1 MLMFYKHISMFNY
14 FFWRWSLHFFFQ
26 KKVGNKNDTG
36 YWYTVTSVTKFIRFL
51 CCILIWYII
60 LNILTLTH
68 SKTFQKAG
76 RNTFKLPIINSTTN
90 RNGKFFVQK
99 SNADKYK
106 FINLLWI
113 VLYFTLEGFVFY
125 LHLFLCMLFSG
136 FHSNVPFNLFWL
148 VRRLC
153 FIFLNLCLQTEKKSF
168 IKSKVNLYYALVL
181 SYKNTNYSYLT
192 MQWQQIGLAN
202 ITHI

>member
-68 SKTFQKAG
+68 SKTFQKAD
-76 RNTFKLPIINSTTN
+76 RNTFKLPIINSNTN
-90 RNGKFFVQK
+90 RNGKIFVQK

-106 FINLLWI
+106 FIN
-113 VLYFTLEGFVFY
+113 VLMDSLEGFVFY

-153 FIFLNLCLQTEKKSF
+153 FIFLNLCLQTEKNSF

>member
-1 MLMFYKHISMFNY
+1 MYIDL
-14 FFWRWSLHFFFQ
+14 
-26 KKVGNKNDTG
+26 
-36 YWYTVTSVTKFIRFL
+36 
-51 CCILIWYII
+51 ILI

-68 SKTFQKAG
+68 SKTFQKAD
-76 RNTFKLPIINSTTN
+76 RNTFKLPINNSTTN
-90 RNGKFFVQK
+90 RNGNFFVQK

-192 MQWQQIGLAN
+192 MQWQQIGSAN

>member
-68 SKTFQKAG
+68 SKTFQKAD

-90 RNGKFFVQK
+90 RNGKIFVQK

-113 VLYFTLEGFVFY
+113 VLYFTLVEGFVFY

-192 MQWQQIGLAN
+192 MQW
-202 ITHI
+202 

>member
-1 MLMFYKHISMFNY
+1 MYIDLIYNTQYINA
-14 FFWRWSLHFFFQ
+14 
-26 KKVGNKNDTG
+26 DTQQN
-36 YWYTVTSVTKFIRFL
+36 FP
-51 CCILIWYII
+51 
-60 LNILTLTH
+60 
-68 SKTFQKAG
+68 KA
-76 RNTFKLPIINSTTN
+76 KLPIINSTTN
-90 RNGKFFVQK
+90 RNGKIFVQK

>member
-1 MLMFYKHISMFNY
+1 MYI
-14 FFWRWSLHFFFQ
+14 
-26 KKVGNKNDTG
+26 D
-36 YWYTVTSVTKFIRFL
+36 
-51 CCILIWYII
+51 LIYNTQYI
-60 LNILTLTH
+60 
-68 SKTFQKAG
+68 
-76 RNTFKLPIINSTTN
+76 
-90 RNGKFFVQK
+90 
-99 SNADKYK
+99 NADTAKLSKRQIEIPLNYRLTIPLQIETEIFSFK
-106 FINLLWI
+106 NQTLINTSSLMYLWI

-125 LHLFLCMLFSG
+125 LHLFFCMLFSG
-136 FHSNVPFNLFWL
+136 FPSNVPFNLFWL

>member
-26 KKVGNKNDTG
+26 KKIGNKNDTG

-68 SKTFQKAG
+68 SKTFQKAD

-90 RNGKFFVQK
+90 RNGKIFVQK

-113 VLYFTLEGFVFY
+113 VLYFTWKVL
-125 LHLFLCMLFSG
+125 
-136 FHSNVPFNLFWL
+136 
-148 VRRLC
+148 
-153 FIFLNLCLQTEKKSF
+153 SF
-168 IKSKVNLYYALVL
+168 IYIFFSACFFQDFTATYLSISFDWSDACVLYFWICVCKLK
-181 SYKNTNYSYLT
+181 KNHL
-192 MQWQQIGLAN
+192 
-202 ITHI
+202 

>member
-51 CCILIWYII
+51 CFILIWYII

-68 SKTFQKAG
+68 SKTFQKAD

-90 RNGKFFVQK
+90 RNGKIFVQK

-106 FINLLWI
+106 FIN
-113 VLYFTLEGFVFY
+113 VLMDSLEGFVFY

-136 FHSNVPFNLFWL
+136 FPSNVPFNLFWL

>member
-14 FFWRWSLHFFFQ
+14 FFGRWSLHFFFQ

-68 SKTFQKAG
+68 SKTFQKAD

-90 RNGKFFVQK
+90 RNGKIFVQK

-106 FINLLWI
+106 FIN
-113 VLYFTLEGFVFY
+113 VLMDSLEGFVFY

-136 FHSNVPFNLFWL
+136 FPSNVPFNLFWL

>member
-68 SKTFQKAG
+68 SKTFQKAD
-76 RNTFKLPIINSTTN
+76 RNTFKLPIINSNTN
-90 RNGKFFVQK
+90 RNGKIFVQK

-106 FINLLWI
+106 FIN
-113 VLYFTLEGFVFY
+113 VLMDSFVFY
-125 LHLFLCMLFSG
+125 IGRFCLLSTSFSLHALIFSG
-136 FHSNVPFNLFWL
+136 FPSNVPFNLFWL

-192 MQWQQIGLAN
+192 MQW
-202 ITHI
+202 

>member
-26 KKVGNKNDTG
+26 KKVGNKNDTR

-68 SKTFQKAG
+68 SKTFQKAD

-106 FINLLWI
+106 FIN
-113 VLYFTLEGFVFY
+113 VLMDSLEGFVFY

-136 FHSNVPFNLFWL
+136 FPSNVPFNLFWL

-153 FIFLNLCLQTEKKSF
+153 FIFLNLCLQTEKKSL

-192 MQWQQIGLAN
+192 MQW
-202 ITHI
+202 

>member
-51 CCILIWYII
+51 CFILIWYII

-68 SKTFQKAG
+68 SKTFQKAD
-76 RNTFKLPIINSTTN
+76 RNTFKLPIINSNTN
-90 RNGKFFVQK
+90 RNGKIFVQK

-106 FINLLWI
+106 FIN
-113 VLYFTLEGFVFY
+113 VLMDSLEGFVFY

-153 FIFLNLCLQTEKKSF
+153 FIFLNLCLQTEKNSF

>member
-51 CCILIWYII
+51 CFILIWYII

-68 SKTFQKAG
+68 SKTFQKAD
-76 RNTFKLPIINSTTN
+76 RNTFKLPIINSNTN
-90 RNGKFFVQK
+90 RNGKIFVQK

-106 FINLLWI
+106 FIN
-113 VLYFTLEGFVFY
+113 VLMDSLEGFVFY

>member
-14 FFWRWSLHFFFQ
+14 FFGRWSLHFFFQ

-68 SKTFQKAG
+68 SKTFQKAD

-90 RNGKFFVQK
+90 RNGKIFVQK

-106 FINLLWI
+106 FIN
-113 VLYFTLEGFVFY
+113 VLMDSLEGFVFY